1 MNEKNITFYN
11 FLILSACTEANSN
24 KNCIGKDYKNG
35 QIVFHRTLGNGTKY
49 IGEWKDGL
57 ASGYGRMEWYFD
69 TYTGEFKEGK
79 LMVEGQWIGQHKLK
93 KLVKK
98 LMVTEHFT
106 GRGSNYVGEWKNG
119 KASGY
124 GIYTW
129 SKGEKYIGEHIDGK
143 ADGYGII
150 LDQDGYK
157 YIGEFKEKNRNGLG
171 IYSMPSG
178 TKYFGQWKNGKKM
191 ATVKNVF
198 DGRIRKCL

>member
-1 MNEKNITFYN
+1 MDWATQTEK
-11 FLILSACTEANSN
+11 
-24 KNCIGKDYKNG
+24 KVG
-35 QIVFHRTLGNGTKY
+35 QKV
-49 IGEWKDGL
+49 D
-57 ASGYGRMEWYFD
+57 GYGTFHWPS
-69 TYTGEFKEGK
+69 
-79 LMVEGQWIGQHKLK
+79 
-93 KLVKK
+93 
-98 LMVTEHFT
+98 
-106 GRGSNYVGEWKNG
+106 GSNYVGEWKNG

-178 TKYFGQWKNGKKM
+178 TKYFGQWKNEKEKHYGLKM
-191 ATVKNVF
+191 FF
-198 DGRIRKCL
+198 DGFTEQNVYKNGVIENKKSKLLYYFNYFFIFEINFLKWIIYNCYY